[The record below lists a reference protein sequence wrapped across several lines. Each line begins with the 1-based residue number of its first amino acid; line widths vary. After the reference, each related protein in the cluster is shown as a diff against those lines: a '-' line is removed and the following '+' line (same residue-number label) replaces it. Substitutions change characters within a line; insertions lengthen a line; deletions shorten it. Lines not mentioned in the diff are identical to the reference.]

1 LRCGRA
7 RRGLKGS
14 ALMEGEDGTQTCDGE
29 SEGRTTMVGQGE
41 DGVDVS
47 AGGIVQEKRVDDC
60 AGAGVEE
67 GVAERAELG
76 DADADVLY
84 QPRGTQPER
93 VTARRIE
100 PGKEAAFG
108 ADKASLAL
116 EKEGALKSHD
126 MESSPIKK
134 ATLRR
139 ACNFLSG

>member
-1 LRCGRA
+1 MWA
-7 RRGLKGS
+7 REAWTQGS
-14 ALMEGEDGTQTCDGE
+14 ALMERDDGTQTCDGE
-29 SEGRTTMVGQGE
+29 SEERTAMVGQGE

-47 AGGIVQEKRVDDC
+47 AGGIIQEER
-60 AGAGVEE
+60 AGDRARAGVEE
-67 GVAERAELG
+67 GVAERAGVG

-100 PGKEAAFG
+100 PGEEAAFG

-126 MESSPIKK
+126 MESGPIKK

-139 ACNFLSG
+139 ACNFPCVT